1 VSLFFFFFLM
11 FIITTLRKID
21 LHPMN
26 YFFLATAFFAFH
38 LLLAYLVD
46 HISIHAAMVL
56 ASIVSVTLVVT
67 YLRLVVGLRF
77 AALEAGTVQLIYL
90 VLFSYAFFWKGFTG
104 LAITIIAIVTLFVVM
119 QMTGRIRWSERFAG
133 RDGIPATSGL

>member
-1 VSLFFFFFLM
+1 M

-46 HISIHAAMVL
+46 HISIHVAMVV
-56 ASIVSVTLVVT
+56 ASVVSVTLVVS

-77 AALEAGTVQLIYL
+77 AALEAGTAQLIYL

-104 LAITIIAIVTLFVVM
+104 LAITIIAIITLFVVM
-119 QMTGRIRWSERFAG
+119 QVTGRIRWSERFAARG
-133 RDGIPATSGL
+133 ELPRPSVG